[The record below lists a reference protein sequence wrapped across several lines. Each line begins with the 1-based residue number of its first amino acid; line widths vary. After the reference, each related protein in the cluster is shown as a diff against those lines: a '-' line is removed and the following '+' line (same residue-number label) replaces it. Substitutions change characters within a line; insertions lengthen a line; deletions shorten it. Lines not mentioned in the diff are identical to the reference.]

1 MFLDNTFKSK
11 KNGIFGAQKPSTP
24 HHLLAIVFFAAGIR
38 STGVE
43 IQIRRVDEHSSQ
55 LWASYGLN
63 GVGLDSCH
71 CNEEPEVGSFSGTDP
86 KSHPLRW
93 GRLVNTLKIC
103 LACGTRK

>member
-1 MFLDNTFKSK
+1 MFLDQIK
-11 KNGIFGAQKPSTP
+11 KTGIFGAQKPSTP
-24 HHLLAIVFFAAGIR
+24 HHLLAIGFFAAGIR

-71 CNEEPEVGSFSGTDP
+71 CNEEQNQVGSFSGTDP
-86 KSHPLRW
+86 KS
-93 GRLVNTLKIC
+93 V
-103 LACGTRK
+103 